1 MSADASPPSPRP
13 ADGTPGTPAPAKAQ
27 VDHLRQNASAVT
39 VLLETADIRI
49 EHFRRGGEGGTLVVT
64 FDPILYLADRPPFG
78 QEFLRK
84 QALDVVAVRKKTEN
98 FYQPLS
104 REQFDAVV
112 GPVSARYARVVSYG
126 SSLGAYAALYY
137 GRDEPWTVIAS
148 SPRNSTHPV
157 FGVDHWQERQRFL
170 HERLDPARPVR
181 CRAIILYDPCD
192 PMDRRYLDGEVLPQF
207 SAAELVRV
215 PYSGHPSNQF
225 LHEIGFIAP
234 FVRAVLTSETAARPK
249 LDRRGKR
256 RVSTTYHQVLASA
269 CLHHGHLGWAESLL
283 DSALKLNPRNML
295 AHRTRAMVKLE
306 RRDWPAAITALEQAL
321 AIDPKD
327 TSSLVLLKR
336 ARRGDAPPPAAAP
349 TPPPSA
355 PPDPLRR
362 AWRRLRRVLGL
373 DPPPPG
379 SR

>member
-1 MSADASPPSPRP
+1 MSGEATPPSPRP
-13 ADGTPGTPAPAKAQ
+13 ADGTRSTPAAARPP
-27 VDHLRQNASAVT
+27 VDHVRENATSVT
-39 VLLETADIRI
+39 VLLETAHTRI

-84 QALDVVAVRKKTEN
+84 QALDVIAVRKKTEN

-207 SAAELVRV
+207 AATAEVLRV

-234 FVRAVLTSETAARPK
+234 FVRAVLSGETARRPK

-256 RVSTTYHQVLASA
+256 RVSTTYHQVLATA
-269 CLHHGHLGWAESLL
+269 CLRHGHLAWAESLL
-283 DSALKLNPRNML
+283 ERALELNPRNML
-295 AHRTRAMVKLE
+295 AHRTRGMVKLE
-306 RRDWPAAITALEQAL
+306 RRDWDGAITALEQAL

-336 ARRGDAPPPAAAP
+336 ARRSDAPPPAPP
-349 TPPPSA
+349 TPAPVAPPSL
-355 PPDPLRR
+355 PRR
-362 AWRRLRRVLGL
+362 TWRRLRRLLGL

>member
-1 MSADASPPSPRP
+1 MSDGRKPPSPRP
-13 ADGTPGTPAPAKAQ
+13 ADGARSTPAPARPA
-27 VDHLRQNASAVT
+27 VDHVRESASSVT
-39 VLLETADIRI
+39 VLLETADTRI

-104 REQFDAVV
+104 RQDFEAVV

-170 HERLDPARPVR
+170 HERLDPARPAR
-181 CRAIILYDPCD
+181 CNAIILFDPCD

-207 SAAELVRV
+207 PAAEVIRV

-234 FVRAVLTSETAARPK
+234 FVRAVLAGKPAERPR

-256 RVSTTYHQVLASA
+256 RGSTTYHQVLATA
-269 CLHHGHLGWAESLL
+269 CLHHGHLAWADSLL
-283 DSALKLNPRNML
+283 DRALKLNPRNML
-295 AHRTRAMVKLE
+295 AHRTRGMVRLE
-306 RRDWPAAITALEQAL
+306 RRDWPAAIAALEQAL

-336 ARRGDAPPPAAAP
+336 ARRGDAPPPPAPQLPTPAAP
-349 TPPPSA
+349 PGLP
-355 PPDPLRR
+355 RR
-362 AWRRLRRVLGL
+362 TWRRLRRLLGL